1 MSLVCFVV
9 LLRDSSPW
17 VSLSGRLAN
26 KDTDSFLLDCL
37 IKNVWTTLE
46 GGDNISLWS
55 RRQIQLLFIILYNNK
70 YLSFLCR
77 DQTGLLAPRYKR
89 LGFPKCEDLQL
100 GCKSPLWTASTWAAL
115 CYPCASWGQ
124 GQGELMQNQLNCWLS
139 AVLKLL
145 CLWSRVLV
153 SASIHEPWQAS
164 FPASKEGKILDLAF
178 LSLVRFW
185 TLYKW
190 NH

>member
-17 VSLSGRLAN
+17 VSLSERLAN
-26 KDTDSFLLDCL
+26 KDTNSFLLDCL

-77 DQTGLLAPRYKR
+77 DQTGLLAPHYKR
-89 LGFPKCEDLQL
+89 LVFLNVRIFSWDANPLCEQHLPRLPWVTPVLL
-100 GCKSPLWTASTWAAL
+100 G
-115 CYPCASWGQ
+115 
-124 GQGELMQNQLNCWLS
+124 
-139 AVLKLL
+139 
-145 CLWSRVLV
+145 
-153 SASIHEPWQAS
+153 
-164 FPASKEGKILDLAF
+164 GKG
-178 LSLVRFW
+178 
-185 TLYKW
+185 KG
-190 NH
+190 N